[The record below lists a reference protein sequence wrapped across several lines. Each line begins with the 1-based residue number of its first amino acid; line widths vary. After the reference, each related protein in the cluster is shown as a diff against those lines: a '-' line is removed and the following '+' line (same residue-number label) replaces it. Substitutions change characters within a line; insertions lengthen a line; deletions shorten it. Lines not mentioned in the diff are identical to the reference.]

1 MTRPLFV
8 GLLELRRYLADR
20 AELAF
25 GIALPIALFALMYM
39 TFSGG
44 NSFNGTVH
52 IVDSDGGAV
61 TSEILSQ
68 LRTVDGLSVEV
79 LDEDDAVARLKR
91 SAVLSVVVF
100 PAGFSE
106 AVAAGDRPAVTVR
119 RRGNGGQEGQI
130 ATSIVRTVTQRTVS
144 ELAARS
150 AVRAAF
156 SDQAIPEARV
166 DEAFGDVLAES
177 RARPAITVRSRAVGG
192 SEEFVDRLLPG
203 ILVMFL
209 MFAVTLGSQT
219 IVEDRRIGTLE
230 RLATTR
236 LTLGQ
241 LFAGKFIAG
250 LLRATVQTLVLLS
263 LGFVVLQVAG
273 PGQYFQVLVFCLL
286 VSAAVSS
293 IGLAIGVLA
302 TNRDQAIWAS
312 VVVTMFMTVF
322 GGTFFPTSGGA
333 LDVLSR
339 ITLNRYA
346 IDAIDG
352 MISGGESLGNQ
363 GLEAAVVAGATIVAL
378 AIARWGFRASAR

>member
-1 MTRPLFV
+1 
-8 GLLELRRYLADR
+8 
-20 AELAF
+20 
-25 GIALPIALFALMYM
+25 MYM

-52 IVDSDGGAV
+52 VVDSDGGLV
-61 TSEILSQ
+61 TAEILSQ

-79 LDEDDAVARLKR
+79 LDEDDAVAKLKR

-106 AVAAGDRPAVTVR
+106 EVAAGDRPAVTVR
-119 RRGNGGQEGQI
+119 RRGNGGQQGQI
-130 ATSIVRTVTQRTVS
+130 ATSIVRTVTQQTVS

-150 AVRAAF
+150 AVRAVF
-156 SDQAIPEARV
+156 SDRAISEARV
-166 DEAFGDVLAES
+166 DEAFSGVLAES
-177 RARPAITVRSRAVGG
+177 RAQPAVTVRSRAVGG

-263 LGFVVLQVAG
+263 LGFAVLQVAG

-286 VSAAVSS
+286 VSAAVSA
-293 IGLAIGVLA
+293 IGLAIGALA

-333 LDVLSR
+333 LDILSR

>member
-1 MTRPLFV
+1 MTRPLLV

-25 GIALPIALFALMYM
+25 GIALPIALFALMYT

-44 NSFNGTVH
+44 NAFNGTVH

-61 TSEILSQ
+61 TAEILSQ
-68 LRTVDGLSVEV
+68 LRDVEGLSVEV
-79 LDEDDAVARLKR
+79 LDEDDAVAKLQR
-91 SAVLSVVVF
+91 SAVLSVVIF

-106 AVAAGDRPAVTVR
+106 GVSTGERPAVTVR

-130 ATSIVRTVTQRTVS
+130 AASIVRTVTQQTVS
-144 ELAARS
+144 ELAAGA

-156 SDQAIPEARV
+156 ADQAIPEARV
-166 DEAFGDVLAES
+166 DEAFSGLLAES
-177 RARPAITVRSRAVGG
+177 RTRPAVTIDSRAVGG
-192 SEEFVDRLLPG
+192 SDEFVDRLLPG

-263 LGFVVLQVAG
+263 LGFAVLQVAG

-286 VSAAVSS
+286 VSAAVSA
-293 IGLAIGVLA
+293 IGLAIGALA

-333 LDVLSR
+333 LDILSR

-346 IDAIDG
+346 IDAIDA
-352 MISGGESLGNQ
+352 MISGGESLGSQ
-363 GLEAAVVAGATIVAL
+363 GLEAAVMAGTTVVAL

>member
-79 LDEDDAVARLKR
+79 LDEDDAVAKLKR

-100 PAGFSE
+100 PAGISE

-130 ATSIVRTVTQRTVS
+130 ATSIVRTVTQQTVS

-286 VSAAVSS
+286 VSSAVSA
-293 IGLAIGVLA
+293 IGLAIGALA

-333 LDVLSR
+333 LDILSR

-363 GLEAAVVAGATIVAL
+363 GLEAAVVAGTTIVAL

>member
-1 MTRPLFV
+1 MNRPLFV

-44 NSFNGTVH
+44 NAFNGTVH
-52 IVDSDGGAV
+52 IVDSDGGAA
-61 TSEILSQ
+61 TAEILSK
-68 LRTVDGLSVEV
+68 LRTVEGLSVEIR
-79 LDEDDAVARLKR
+79 DEGDALAMLER

-106 AVAAGDRPAVTVR
+106 AVATGDRPAVTVK

-130 ATSIVRTVTQRTVS
+130 ATSIVRTVTQQTIS
-144 ELAARS
+144 EIAARS
-150 AVRAAF
+150 AVRGAF
-156 SDQAIPEARV
+156 ADEAISEARV
-166 DEAFGDVLAES
+166 DDAFSGLLAES
-177 RARPAITVRSRAVGG
+177 RGRPAVAIKTRVVEG
-192 SEEFVDRLLPG
+192 SQEFVDRLLPG

-250 LLRATVQTLVLLS
+250 LLRATFQTLVLLS
-263 LGFVVLQVAG
+263 LGFAVLQVAG
-273 PGQYFQVLVFCLL
+273 PGQYLQVLVFCLL
-286 VSAAVSS
+286 VSAAVSA
-293 IGLAIGVLA
+293 IGLAIGALA

-333 LDVLSR
+333 LDILSR

-363 GLEAAVVAGATIVAL
+363 GLEAAVVAGTMVVAL
-378 AIARWGFRASAR
+378 VIARWGFRASV

>member
-130 ATSIVRTVTQRTVS
+130 ATSIVRTVTQQTVS
-144 ELAARS
+144 ELEARS

-156 SDQAIPEARV
+156 SDQAISEAKV
-166 DEAFGDVLAES
+166 DEAFGGVLAES
-177 RARPAITVRSRAVGG
+177 RARPAVTVRSRAVGG

-263 LGFVVLQVAG
+263 LGFAVLQVAG

-286 VSAAVSS
+286 VSAAVSA
-293 IGLAIGVLA
+293 IGLAIGALA

-352 MISGGESLGNQ
+352 MISGGESLGDQ

>member
-1 MTRPLFV
+1 MIRPLFV

-25 GIALPIALFALMYM
+25 GIALPIALFALMYV

-52 IVDSDGGAV
+52 IVDSDGGSV
-61 TSEILSQ
+61 TAEIMSR
-68 LRTVDGLSVEV
+68 LRTVEGLSVEV
-79 LDEDDAVARLKR
+79 HDEEDALARLER
-91 SAVLSVVVF
+91 SAVLSVVIF
-100 PAGFSE
+100 PSGFSE
-106 AVAAGDRPAVTVR
+106 QVSRGERPAVTVK

-130 ATSIVRTVTQRTVS
+130 AASIVRTVTQQTVS
-144 ELAARS
+144 ELSARS
-150 AVRAAF
+150 VVRAAF
-156 SDQAIPEARV
+156 AAGAISEARI
-166 DEAFGDVLAES
+166 DEAFGGLLADS
-177 RARPAITVRSRAVGG
+177 RARPAITVEARTVGG

-250 LLRATVQTLVLLS
+250 LLRATFQTLVLLS
-263 LGFVVLQVAG
+263 LGFAVLRVAG
-273 PGQYFQVLVFCLL
+273 PGEYLQVLAFCLL
-286 VSAAVSS
+286 VSGAVSA
-293 IGLAIGVLA
+293 IGLAIGALA

-333 LDVLSR
+333 LDILSR
-339 ITLNRYA
+339 LTLNRYA

-352 MISGGESLGNQ
+352 MISGGESLGSQ
-363 GLEAAVVAGATIVAL
+363 GLEAAVVAGTMLFAL
-378 AIARWGFRASAR
+378 AIARWGFGATVR

>member
-44 NSFNGTVH
+44 NDFNGTVH
-52 IVDSDGGAV
+52 IVDSDGGPV
-61 TSEILSQ
+61 TGEVMSQ
-68 LRTVDGLSVEV
+68 LRTVEGLSVEV
-79 LDEDDAVARLKR
+79 LDEDDALAKLER
-91 SAVLSVVVF
+91 SAVLSVVIF

-106 AVAAGDRPAVTVR
+106 EVLAGERPAVTVK

-130 ATSIVRTVTQRTVS
+130 ATSIVRNVTQQTVS
-144 ELAARS
+144 EFAARS
-150 AVRAAF
+150 AVRVAF
-156 SDQAIPEARV
+156 ADEAISEARV
-166 DEAFGDVLAES
+166 DEAFGGLLAES
-177 RARPAITVRSRAVGG
+177 RARPTVTVRSRAVGG

-263 LGFVVLQVAG
+263 LGFAVLQVAG

-286 VSAAVSS
+286 VSAAVSA
-293 IGLAIGVLA
+293 IGLAIGALA

-333 LDVLSR
+333 LDILSR

-352 MISGGESLGNQ
+352 MISAGESLGSQ
-363 GLEAAVVAGATIVAL
+363 GLEAAVVGGTTVVAL
-378 AIARWGFRASAR
+378 AIARWGFRTSAR

>member
-1 MTRPLFV
+1 MIRPLYV

-25 GIALPIALFALMYM
+25 GIALPIALFALMYV

-52 IVDSDGGAV
+52 LVDSDGGPVTAEIMSRLRAV
-61 TSEILSQ
+61 E
-68 LRTVDGLSVEV
+68 GLSVEV
-79 LDEDDAVARLKR
+79 HDEEDALARLER
-91 SAVLSVVVF
+91 SAVLSVVIF
-100 PAGFSE
+100 PVGFSE
-106 AVAAGDRPAVTVR
+106 QVSTGERPAVTVK
-119 RRGNGGQEGQI
+119 RRGSGGQEGQI
-130 ATSIVRTVTQRTVS
+130 AVSIVRTITQQTVS
-144 ELAARS
+144 ELSARS
-150 AVRAAF
+150 VVRAAF
-156 SDQAIPEARV
+156 ADGAIPEARV
-166 DEAFGDVLAES
+166 DQAFGDLLADS
-177 RARPAITVRSRAVGG
+177 RARPAIIVEARTVGG

-250 LLRATVQTLVLLS
+250 LLRATFQTLVLLS
-263 LGFVVLQVAG
+263 LGFAILRLAG

-286 VSAAVSS
+286 VSGAVSA
-293 IGLAIGVLA
+293 IGLAIGALA

-333 LDVLSR
+333 LDILSR
-339 ITLNRYA
+339 LTLNHYA

-352 MISGGESLGNQ
+352 MISRGESLGSQ
-363 GLEAAVVAGATIVAL
+363 GLEAAVVAGVMLLAL
-378 AIARWGFRASAR
+378 AIARWGFRATVR

>member
-44 NSFNGTVH
+44 NAFNGTVH
-52 IVDSDGGAV
+52 VVDSDGGAA
-61 TSEILSQ
+61 TAEILSR
-68 LRTVDGLSVEV
+68 LRTVEGLSVEV
-79 LDEDDAVARLKR
+79 HDEEDALAKLER

-106 AVAAGDRPAVTVR
+106 AVAGGGRPAVTVK
-119 RRGNGGQEGQI
+119 RRGHGGQEGQI
-130 ATSIVRTVTQRTVS
+130 ATSIARTVTQQTVS

-156 SDQAIPEARV
+156 ADQAIAEARV
-166 DEAFGDVLAES
+166 DEAFSGLLAES
-177 RARPAITVRSRAVGG
+177 RGRPAVTVDARAVGG

-250 LLRATVQTLVLLS
+250 LLRATFQTLVLLS
-263 LGFVVLQVAG
+263 LGFAVLQVAG

-286 VSAAVSS
+286 VSAAVSA
-293 IGLAIGVLA
+293 IGLAIGALA

-333 LDVLSR
+333 LDILSR

-363 GLEAAVVAGATIVAL
+363 GLEAAVVAGTTLVAL

>member
-79 LDEDDAVARLKR
+79 LDEDDAVAKLKR
-91 SAVLSVVVF
+91 SAVLSVMVF

-130 ATSIVRTVTQRTVS
+130 ATSIVRTVTQQTVS

-286 VSAAVSS
+286 VSSAVSA
-293 IGLAIGVLA
+293 IGLAIGALA

-333 LDVLSR
+333 LDILSR

-363 GLEAAVVAGATIVAL
+363 GLEAAVVAGTTIVAL
-378 AIARWGFRASAR
+378 AIARWGFKASAR

>member
-68 LRTVDGLSVEV
+68 LRTVDGLRVEV
-79 LDEDDAVARLKR
+79 LDEDDAVAKLKR

-106 AVAAGDRPAVTVR
+106 AVASGDRPAVTAR

-130 ATSIVRTVTQRTVS
+130 ATSIVRTVTQQTVS

-286 VSAAVSS
+286 VSSAVSA
-293 IGLAIGVLA
+293 IGLAIGALA

-333 LDVLSR
+333 LDILSR

-363 GLEAAVVAGATIVAL
+363 GLEAAVVAGTTIVAL
-378 AIARWGFRASAR
+378 AIARWGFKASAR

>member
-130 ATSIVRTVTQRTVS
+130 ATSIVRTVTQQTVS

-156 SDQAIPEARV
+156 SDQAIPEAKV
-166 DEAFGDVLAES
+166 DEAFGGVLAES
-177 RARPAITVRSRAVGG
+177 RARPAVTVRSRAVGG

-263 LGFVVLQVAG
+263 LGFAVLQVAG

-286 VSAAVSS
+286 VSAAVSA
-293 IGLAIGVLA
+293 IGLAIGALA